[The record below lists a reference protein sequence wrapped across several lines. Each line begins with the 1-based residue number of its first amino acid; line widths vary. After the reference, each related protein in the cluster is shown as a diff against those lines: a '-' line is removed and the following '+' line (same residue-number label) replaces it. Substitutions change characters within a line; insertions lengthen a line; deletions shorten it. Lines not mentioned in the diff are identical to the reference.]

1 MSSVII
7 PKERLTAFQ
16 RWEMASFDAQEEAVE
31 TRLASAEAALA
42 KIHETARVS
51 GYAEGYSTGL
61 SDSRAAME
69 GQRLAL
75 SELMRGITGEMSNAS
90 HAFAANVLDLALDL
104 AKAML
109 RQALAVNPE
118 RILPVV
124 RETLASLPGVNQP
137 ALLFLHPDDADLVG
151 RIMGAELV
159 AAGWSVRQDGELGR
173 GGCRIETASSE
184 VDASN
189 PQRWQKITRA
199 LGKESA
205 WLA

>member
-7 PKERLTAFQ
+7 PKEHLTAFQ
-16 RWEMASFDAQEEAVE
+16 RWEMASFDANEEDVE
-31 TRLASAEAALA
+31 TRLASADEALA

-51 GYAEGYSTGL
+51 GYAEGYSAGL
-61 SDSRAAME
+61 SESRAAMD
-69 GQRLAL
+69 GQRQAM
-75 SELMRGITGEMSNAS
+75 SDLMRGITDELTNAS
-90 HAFAANVLDLALDL
+90 HAFASDVLDLALDL

-137 ALLFLHPDDADLVG
+137 ALLFLHPDDAELVS
-151 RIMGAELV
+151 RIMGTELTT
-159 AAGWSVRQDGELGR
+159 AGWSVRRDGELER
-173 GGCRIETASSE
+173 GGCRIETATSE

-199 LGKESA
+199 LGKDSEWQA
-205 WLA
+205 

>member
-7 PKERLTAFQ
+7 PKEHLTAFQ
-16 RWEMASFDAQEEAVE
+16 RWEMASFDAHEEDVE
-31 TRLASAEAALA
+31 TRLASAEATLA

-51 GYAEGYSTGL
+51 GYAEGYSAGL
-61 SDSRAAME
+61 SDSRASMD
-69 GQRLAL
+69 GQRQAMND
-75 SELMRGITGEMSNAS
+75 LMRGITGELTNAS

-109 RQALAVNPE
+109 RQALVVNPE

-137 ALLFLHPDDADLVG
+137 ALLFLHPDDAELVS
-151 RIMGAELV
+151 RIMGTELT
-159 AAGWSVRQDGELGR
+159 AAGWTVRNDGELGR

-199 LGKESA
+199 LGKESE